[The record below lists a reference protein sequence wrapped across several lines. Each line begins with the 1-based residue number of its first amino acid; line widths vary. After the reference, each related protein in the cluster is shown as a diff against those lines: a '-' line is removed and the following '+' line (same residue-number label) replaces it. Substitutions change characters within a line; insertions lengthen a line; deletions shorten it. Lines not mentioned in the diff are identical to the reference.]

1 MAEQSTQIHW
11 IEVRIKTSGELAEPL
26 AEVLGRFVS
35 NGVVIESITQYNPIA
50 HEEEPTGDVVVF
62 GYLPADDR
70 LEEQRQKLNEALWYL
85 GRIAEIPEP
94 VFSPIHDEN
103 WMSAWKVHY
112 QPIRVGATFLILP
125 AWMEPD
131 PNEQRRIIRINPA
144 MAFGTGTHPTTQLIL
159 ELLEKYPPTDKVIDV
174 GCGTGILSIA
184 ALRMGAKSVLAVDI
198 DRQSVVATQES
209 IPLNAI
215 DPTLIEVG
223 QGSVEEILTGRF
235 SMQNASLVLVNIL
248 APIIMRLL
256 DDGLADLVSDGGILL
271 LSGLLDHQEQ
281 DILRQTALFHLNLIE
296 RRTQGDWVSLAF
308 RKAN

>member
-35 NGVVIESITQYNPIA
+35 NGVVIESVTQYNPIA

-159 ELLEKYPPTDKVIDV
+159 ELLEKKNYVERRKISKDKREQIIFITDEGRQLFEQASPYVKKVEDTV
-174 GCGTGILSIA
+174 DSILDEGEM
-184 ALRMGAKSVLAVDI
+184 L
-198 DRQSVVATQES
+198 
-209 IPLNAI
+209 
-215 DPTLIEVG
+215 TLI
-223 QGSVEEILTGRF
+223 
-235 SMQNASLVLVNIL
+235 
-248 APIIMRLL
+248 RLL
-256 DDGLADLVSDGGILL
+256 EKLL
-271 LSGLLDHQEQ
+271 K
-281 DILRQTALFHLNLIE
+281 
-296 RRTQGDWVSLAF
+296 SLPF
-308 RKAN
+308 TK